1 MQLSK
6 NKIDY
11 MATKT
16 KVKCMLIRNNV
27 GPIREVPPVR

>member
-1 MQLSK
+1 MYLMQLSK

-16 KVKCMLIRNNV
+16 KVKCMPTTVTALAM
-27 GPIREVPPVR
+27 